1 MLANNTKLDLRHYEE
16 MARQNHRGL
25 VPMVFAETT
34 LPYLIGEVAGF
45 KPAAAKKLHDDGTA
59 VPHES
64 VYRSGSLPEK
74 QAGAGLVNETEDET
88 RRSAVV
94 IPDGVL
100 EDHGLKRMALAK
112 KIAGRDPGSWP
123 EADEIIKAEQARRA
137 ALAERT
143 GGAVTSESGLQA
155 PVA

>member
-16 MARQNHRGL
+16 MARKNHRGL

-34 LPYLIGEVAGF
+34 LPYTIGEIAGF
-45 KPAAAKKLHDDGTA
+45 RPAAAKKLHDDGTA

-74 QAGAGLVNETEDET
+74 RAGAGLVNETEDEA
-88 RRSAVV
+88 RRSAVE
-94 IPDGVL
+94 IPDNVL
-100 EDHGLKRMALAK
+100 DAHGLKRMALAK
-112 KIAGRDPGSWP
+112 KIAGRDPATWE
-123 EADEIIKAEQARRA
+123 EADEIIKAEQSRRA

-143 GGAVTSESGLQA
+143 GGAVTSESGRQA

>member
-16 MARQNHRGL
+16 MARGNHRGL

-34 LPYLIGEVAGF
+34 LPFTIGEIAGF
-45 KPAAAKKLHDDGTA
+45 KPAEAKKLHDDGTA

-74 QAGAGLVNETEDET
+74 EAGAGLVDET
-88 RRSAVV
+88 QDEARRSAVE
-94 IPDGVL
+94 IPADVL
-100 EDHGLKRMALAK
+100 EAHGLKRMALAK
-112 KIAGRDPGSWP
+112 KIAGRDPATWE
-123 EADEIIKAEQARRA
+123 EADAIIKAEQQRRA
-137 ALAERT
+137 AMVERT
-143 GGAVTSESGLQA
+143 GGGVTSQSAQLG

>member
-16 MARQNHRGL
+16 MARKNYRGL

-34 LPYLIGEVAGF
+34 LPYTIGEIAGF
-45 KPAAAKKLHDDGTA
+45 RPAAAKKLHDDGTA

-74 QAGAGLVNETEDET
+74 EAGTGLVDET
-88 RRSAVV
+88 QDEARRSAVE
-94 IPDGVL
+94 IPADVL
-100 EDHGLKRMALAK
+100 EAHGLKRMALAK
-112 KIAGRDPGSWP
+112 KIAGRDPATWE
-123 EADEIIKAEQARRA
+123 EADAIIKAEQQRRA
-137 ALAERT
+137 AMVERT
-143 GGAVTSESGLQA
+143 GGGVTSESGLLG